1 MSVDVEAAVVRIRR
15 GGVAVGAG
23 FLAGPGRVLTCA
35 HVVAE
40 ALGLA
45 GTPTEPPQEEL
56 ELDFPLR
63 AAGAVLRARVSAD
76 CWVPIDP
83 QTGRGD
89 VAGLEL
95 LAEPPAGVS
104 ALRLV
109 PVDDLFRH
117 EFATFGFPA
126 PQPGFGG
133 DPLSEAGVWAHGRIL
148 GRQAVGHVQL
158 EGTSDVGFRI
168 EPGFSGSP
176 IWDLELRG
184 AVGMTVTSD
193 VLPERR
199 TAYCIAASDLLAA
212 WAALDASRPPTA
224 AGSVLVM
231 FASVDG
237 PWAAWT
243 AWWVERHGVPAVLH
257 AVDAGSGEG
266 RLGELGG
273 EARLAVALVSP
284 VHDASGAAA
293 AVADPGRVV
302 AVRVREGGPWPVA
315 EAATSV
321 DLVGRDRSSA
331 EATLGEAFAAAG
343 FAPDEAAA
351 ATASPVYPP
360 DLAGRR
366 VDAGVAEHRE
376 RLIEQ
381 SERRQTERGRRVAG
395 RPPLDVGSYFKD
407 RERERERIRELLADP
422 ATRLVVVVG
431 RGGMGKTAV
440 ACQVLGE
447 LEEKAAAGGWDDDT
461 VSALV
466 YLSTRTGEVSLE
478 RIFRECG
485 SLVDAE
491 ARMRLE
497 RVWVN
502 QELELGGKVDRL
514 LEELGE
520 SLVVVLLDNLEDL
533 LGPDGRIEDPGI
545 ATFVEQTLAGA
556 DHGTRLLVTTREPIA
571 LSGPLLRHD
580 RRVPLESG
588 LPLADGVALLREL
601 DPDGTFELRDAPEKK
616 LERAVERLHGVPR
629 ALEVLAS
636 VAATDFASLD
646 RLLEDFYDEERVV
659 ADLVETS
666 YRRLDGDSRLVLS
679 ALAVFTRPVP
689 VAAVAALV
697 TPLVPGLD
705 VQRVVWRLA
714 RIYLVRIDRETETL
728 SLHPVD
734 RDYALSL
741 LPDDG
746 PGGRR
751 ALELAAAD
759 YWARVRIPPESWASI
774 ADVEPQLL
782 EIEHRFAAGDLAGAA
797 ETLSLVDG
805 HPLAFTWDAKRLL
818 ALRERLDGALEDPR
832 LLMLH
837 SYGLGQIYSMLGPV
851 ERQRECV
858 EDALQ
863 RARELGDPRWE
874 RDSLAWLGDT
884 YRRMG
889 DQDGAYAVS
898 EQAAALYREV
908 GDAVGESHALSQMSL
923 ADAYRRRA
931 EEAYE
936 LGERALEVA
945 GADARSAGLAHDAL
959 TLACYLLGRL
969 DEALEHAER
978 ALALYD
984 EAHASGT
991 SPYVVNEQ
999 GLVYLRQGRTVEA
1012 IEALERGRTLS
1023 VEVGSPRLAGL
1034 TLFNLAHAYLAHG
1047 DAETARA
1054 RAEAAAEALA
1064 GAGEPGGAEGARALA
1079 DAARARA
1086 ADDAAGEA
1094 EAVARSAR
1102 AVGWNPDLYAP

>member
-1 MSVDVEAAVVRIRR
+1 VSVDVEAAVVRIRR
-15 GGVAVGAG
+15 GDSAVGAG

-45 GTPTEPPQEEL
+45 GTPPEPPQEEL

-63 AAGAVLRARVSAD
+63 AAGTVLRARVSAD

-83 QTGRGD
+83 RTGRGD
-89 VAGLEL
+89 VAGLDL
-95 LAEPPAGVS
+95 LAEPPAGAR

-109 PVDDLFRH
+109 PADDLFRH
-117 EFATFGFPA
+117 EFTTFGFPA
-126 PQPGFGG
+126 PPPGFEG

-184 AVGMTVTSD
+184 GVGMTVTSD
-193 VLPERR
+193 DLPERR

-212 WAALDASRPPTA
+212 WAALDASMPPTA
-224 AGSVLVM
+224 AGSALVT

-237 PWAAWT
+237 PWAAWA

-257 AVDAGSGEG
+257 AVDAEAGDG
-266 RLGELGG
+266 RLRELGG

-284 VHDASGAAA
+284 VCDASGAAT
-293 AVADPGRVV
+293 AVADSERVV
-302 AVRVREGGPWPVA
+302 AVRVREGGPWPVGD
-315 EAATSV
+315 AATSV
-321 DLVGRDRSSA
+321 DLVGRDRAGA
-331 EATLGEAFAAAG
+331 EAALGEALAAAG
-343 FAPDEAAA
+343 LAPDEAAA
-351 ATASPVYPP
+351 ATAPPVYPP
-360 DLAGRR
+360 DLADRR
-366 VDAGVAEHRE
+366 VDAGAAEHRQ
-376 RLIEQ
+376 RLIQQ
-381 SERRQTERGRRVAG
+381 SEHRRTERARRVAG
-395 RPPLDVGSYFKD
+395 RPPLDIRSYFKD

-447 LEEKAAAGGWDDDT
+447 LEENAAASGWDGDT

-491 ARMRLE
+491 ARLRLE

-502 QELELGGKVDRL
+502 QNLELGGKVDRL

-588 LPLADGVALLREL
+588 LPIADGVALLREL
-601 DPDGTFELRDAPEKK
+601 DPDGTFGLRDAPGEK
-616 LERAVERLHGVPR
+616 LEQAVERLHGVPR

-697 TPLVPGLD
+697 TPLLPGLD
-705 VQRVVWRLA
+705 VQRVVRRLA
-714 RIYLVRIDRETETL
+714 RIYLVRVDRETETL

-746 PGGRR
+746 RR
-751 ALELAAAD
+751 ALELAAAG
-759 YWARVRIPPESWASI
+759 YWARVRIPPESWATI

-805 HPLAFTWDAKRLL
+805 HPLAFTWDARRLL
-818 ALRERLDGALEDPR
+818 ALRERLAGALDDPR
-832 LLMLH
+832 LRMLH
-837 SYGLGQIYSMLGPV
+837 SYGLGQIYSVLGPV

-858 EDALQ
+858 EDALSL
-863 RARELGDPRWE
+863 ARELGDPRWE

-889 DQDGAYAVS
+889 DQDGAYAAS
-898 EQAAALYREV
+898 EQAAALYRKA
-908 GDAVGESHALSQMSL
+908 GDRVGESHALSQMSL
-923 ADAYRRRA
+923 AEAYRRRS
-931 EEAYE
+931 ESAYE
-936 LGERALEVA
+936 LARRALEVG

-984 EAHASGT
+984 EAHASAT
-991 SPYVVNEQ
+991 SPYVINEQ
-999 GLVYLRQGRTVEA
+999 GMVYLRQGRIVEA

-1023 VEVGSPRLAGL
+1023 TEVGSPRLAGL

-1047 DAETARA
+1047 DAETALA
-1054 RAEAAAEALA
+1054 RAETAAEALA

-1079 DAARARA
+1079 AAARARLGG
-1086 ADDAAGEA
+1086 DSAGEA

-1102 AVGWNPDLYAP
+1102 AVGWNPDLYAA